1 MFICLACGSAA
12 FTTALAAVTYKAQGM
27 AVAFILLA
35 GFGVGGIEGMV
46 YTLSPLTC
54 EPEDIGLAARVMLL
68 IRTSGPCIATSICS
82 TVLNNKLSVDIPKY
96 VNTAATDARLPASE
110 VPKLIAGLISGNFQG
125 IPDLNSQILAAAEG
139 GYRQAYTQAFRP
151 IYLSTIAWGAIGIL
165 AAIFSPSMG
174 NKLDDFIGRR
184 LQGKEV
190 IELTENDTLKG
201 EDGR

>member
-1 MFICLACGSAA
+1 
-12 FTTALAAVTYKAQGM
+12 M

-35 GFGVGGIEGMV
+35 GFGVGGIE
-46 YTLSPLTC
+46 
-54 EPEDIGLAARVMLL
+54 
-68 IRTSGPCIATSICS
+68 
-82 TVLNNKLSVDIPKY
+82 VLNNKLSVDIPKY

-174 NKLDDFIGRR
+174 NKLDDFIGRK